1 MNMKETMNLNLPPHL
16 QIKNGHLYIG
26 DIDTVELAAKYGTPI
41 YVTDEKRLRENF
53 KVFKSAFPEAE
64 IFYAAK
70 ANSNLAIMKILASMG
85 SGMDVF
91 SGGELYL
98 ALLAGVPEKKI
109 LFNGNSKT
117 IEELRMAVQSGV
129 RISVDSM
136 DELKLLS
143 KIAQVEKKEA
153 EIAFRVNPDISLN
166 THPKIA
172 TGLKQSKFGIPY
184 EEVIQTYRKAMQT
197 NGVKVVGIHCHIGS
211 QILEVSPFAEA
222 ARKMMKLVEE
232 ISKFIDLEFIDLG
245 GGLGIPYDRRSGVK
259 TPTPMDLAAAILPE
273 YENAAAKLGVK
284 LKLILEPGRYIVGDT
299 TVLLTKVTSV
309 KRAYKNFANVDAG
322 FNLLIRP
329 VMYDAYHEVIIANKA
344 DQEPKEFYQ
353 IAGPICETGDIL
365 ARDRKLPE
373 LEQGDVIAI
382 LDTGAYG
389 FAMSSQYNLR
399 PRCAEILVCNGRA
412 EVIRERETYGD
423 LVSKQ
428 ILPPR
433 LFK

>member
-1 MNMKETMNLNLPPHL
+1 MNMRLEPHL
-16 QIKNGHLYIG
+16 QIKKSHLYIG
-26 DIDTVELAAKYGTPI
+26 DADTVELAAKYGTPL
-41 YVTDEKRLRENF
+41 YVTDENRLRENF
-53 KVFKSAFPEAE
+53 KTFQSAFPEAE

-70 ANSNLAIMKILASMG
+70 ANSNLAIMRILANMG

-98 ALLAGVPEKKI
+98 ALLAGVPQKKI
-109 LFNGNSKT
+109 LFNGNSKSE
-117 IEELRMAVQSGV
+117 EELRMAIQSGV
-129 RISVDSM
+129 RISVDSL

-143 KIAQVEKKEA
+143 KIAQAEKKEA
-153 EIAFRVNPDISLN
+153 EIAFRVNPDISPK

-184 EEVIQTYRKAMQT
+184 EEVIQTYRKAVQT
-197 NGVKVVGIHCHIGS
+197 KGIKVVGIHCHIGS

-232 ISKFIDLEFIDLG
+232 ISQFNHLEFMDLG
-245 GGLGIPYDRRSGVK
+245 GGLGIPYERTIGVK
-259 TPTPMDLAAAILPE
+259 IPTPKDLAAAILPE
-273 YENAAAKLGVK
+273 YEAAAAKLGIK

-299 TVLLTKVTSV
+299 TILLTKVTAV

-322 FNLLIRP
+322 FNLLARP
-329 VMYDAYHEVIIANKA
+329 VMYDAYHEVVVANKA
-344 DQEPKEFYQ
+344 DLEPKEFYH

-373 LEQGDVIAI
+373 LEQGDIIAI

-399 PRCAEILVCNGRA
+399 PRCAEILVCNGSA

-423 LVSKQ
+423 LLSKQ

-433 LFK
+433 LI